1 MEPPYY
7 TSSLPVSILADA
19 SFAILSALTGAA
31 ILANNY
37 SGYNLGESF
46 TMALIGSPFLMVYGA
61 VAGLYCGERQR
72 IRLGNILLVL
82 SGDALACNLIGY
94 AIYNEFKAS
103 KMSIAE
109 TVAGSITGTVVLLA
123 PVVFT
128 ISATAIC
135 SNRNELNS
143 ENIRRLEMD
152 NNIVDV
158 KVTRP

>member
-1 MEPPYY
+1 
-7 TSSLPVSILADA
+7 
-19 SFAILSALTGAA
+19 
-31 ILANNY
+31 
-37 SGYNLGESF
+37 
-46 TMALIGSPFLMVYGA
+46 
-61 VAGLYCGERQR
+61 
-72 IRLGNILLVL
+72 
-82 SGDALACNLIGY
+82 
-94 AIYNEFKAS
+94 YNEFKAS